1 MCSMGVDTID
11 YTRRLT
17 RLLEVCKNLSS
28 NLELEPLLQSLL
40 EVASELTHSESS
52 SILTYDEENGLLKF
66 LAVPWHLKERAS
78 AIGVPLDASAAGWVF
93 LNRQPMLVQ
102 DAQNDRRIFRAVD
115 LEWNNQTRSLL
126 AVPLCFR
133 GQTIGVFECTNKAQ
147 QANYTEEDVF
157 ILETLAAQAAIA
169 IRNRHLLEQSRQAYE
184 KALESDRLK
193 GDFIAIMS
201 HELRTPLGV
210 VLGHS
215 ALLRDMAPENL
226 RVDLDVIAKSAMRL
240 KEIIEDF
247 SNVDRIE
254 AGLAS
259 LRRQRVVI
267 STLVQSVVDSF
278 KDLAR
283 DHQIALDFH
292 VSQRNLALEG
302 DESKIAIALSNL
314 VRNALTF
321 TNPGGQVQVRAE
333 QVPGYI
339 KIAVIDDGIGI
350 PAAEQEKIFER
361 FYQVE
366 KHLTRRHGG
375 MGLGLSIAREFI
387 ELHGGRIWVEST
399 EGKGSR
405 FTFLLPKSQA
415 EAAAAGRVFG
425 S

>member
-1 MCSMGVDTID
+1 
-11 YTRRLT
+11 
-17 RLLEVCKNLSS
+17 
-28 NLELEPLLQSLL
+28 
-40 EVASELTHSESS
+40 
-52 SILTYDEENGLLKF
+52 
-66 LAVPWHLKERAS
+66 
-78 AIGVPLDASAAGWVF
+78 
-93 LNRQPMLVQ
+93 
-102 DAQNDRRIFRAVD
+102 
-115 LEWNNQTRSLL
+115 
-126 AVPLCFR
+126 
-133 GQTIGVFECTNKAQ
+133 
-147 QANYTEEDVF
+147 
-157 ILETLAAQAAIA
+157 
-169 IRNRHLLEQSRQAYE
+169 
-184 KALESDRLK
+184 
-193 GDFIAIMS
+193 MS

-259 LRRQRVVI
+259 LRRQRVMI